1 MATTDNSILQQE
13 WSILH
18 RDFERYDQYGL
29 LIKVAAIITA
39 ATSLGLFELP
49 LLAIISFTVIF
60 WLQEGIWRT
69 VQGRCGDRLLVLEKQ
84 IKAEPDSVGMQF
96 YSEWEASRPGTLGTI
111 VEYLRHSARPTV
123 AYPYIILIALALLLA
138 YWAG

>member
-1 MATTDNSILQQE
+1 MATTDNSTLQQE

-29 LIKVAAIITA
+29 LIKVVAIITA
-39 ATSLGLFELP
+39 AVSLGLAMP
-49 LLAIISFTVIF
+49 LLATVGFTSIF

-69 VQGRCGDRLLVLEKQ
+69 VQGRCGDRLLRLEKQ
-84 IKAEPDSVGMQF
+84 IKAEPESVGMQF

-123 AYPYIILIALALLLA
+123 AYPYIVLIALALLLA
-138 YWAG
+138 CWVG

>member
-1 MATTDNSILQQE
+1 MTTTDNSILQQE

-29 LIKVAAIITA
+29 FIKIAAIITA
-39 ATSLGLFELP
+39 VVSLGLALP
-49 LLAIISFTVIF
+49 LLATVSFTAIF

-69 VQGRCGDRLLVLEKQ
+69 VQGRCGDRLLILEKQ
-84 IKAEPDSVGMQF
+84 IKTEPESVGMQF

-123 AYPYIILIALALLLA
+123 AYPYIVLIALALLLVC
-138 YWAG
+138 WVG